1 LLWLWTESFSFPSY
15 ISSYKPVKILMS
27 LSLPTGM
34 TKALSLKQPYAWL
47 IANGYLLVDDR
58 TWGTQY
64 RGPIL
69 IHASKGIYQE
79 YYNYIKSNT
88 DVPISAAD
96 KLGYGGVVGI
106 AHLVLCCRPGEL
118 PEGISRQ
125 QRVHFGGVHQAYFG
139 FLFEQ
144 ATPLALMPC
153 PGKLGI
159 FEIDLDALLAAP
171 PAPQAELF

>member
-1 LLWLWTESFSFPSY
+1 
-15 ISSYKPVKILMS
+15 MS
-27 LSLPTGM
+27 LSLPSGL

-69 IHASKGIYQE
+69 IHASKGLYEQ
-79 YYNYIKSNT
+79 YYEFIKSNT
-88 DVPISAAD
+88 DIPLPSKD
-96 KLGYGGVVGI
+96 KLEYGGVVGM
-106 AHLVLCCRPGEL
+106 AKLVLCCQPGDL
-118 PEGISRQ
+118 PAGISRQ
-125 QRVHFGGVHQAYFG
+125 QRAHFGGVHQEYFG

-159 FEIDLDALLAAP
+159 FEIDVDALLAAP
-171 PAPQAELF
+171 PAAQAELF

>member
-1 LLWLWTESFSFPSY
+1 LFWLWAESFSFPSY

-79 YYNYIKSNT
+79 YYNYIKSIRMCLSLLQT
-88 DVPISAAD
+88 SLAM
-96 KLGYGGVVGI
+96 VG
-106 AHLVLCCRPGEL
+106 
-118 PEGISRQ
+118 
-125 QRVHFGGVHQAYFG
+125 
-139 FLFEQ
+139 
-144 ATPLALMPC
+144 
-153 PGKLGI
+153 
-159 FEIDLDALLAAP
+159 
-171 PAPQAELF
+171 